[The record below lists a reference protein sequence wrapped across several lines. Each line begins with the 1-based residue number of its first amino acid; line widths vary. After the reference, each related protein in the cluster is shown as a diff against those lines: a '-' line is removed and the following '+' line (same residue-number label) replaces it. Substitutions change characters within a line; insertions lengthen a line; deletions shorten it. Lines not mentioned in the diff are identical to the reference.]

1 MRIEKLP
8 TEWNV
13 FSEEADNKMSLV
25 NTVRFLERVSEQVA
39 EASIEGLI
47 LHLDLSALDK
57 ANSELIAQFVMLQ
70 SNLVRTNGRLRIINA
85 NAELKSSFDVVMLD
99 KIISITYIGIDPDDE
114 SDSDYG
120 DEE

>member
-13 FSEEADNKMSLV
+13 FSEEAHNKMSLV